1 MLFYALLGFLN
12 YGEMTGYDLKQVMDE
27 SRFNFWYAR
36 QSQIYTTLKKME
48 VDGWVISRLEAQ
60 EGRPDKR
67 IYAITAKGR
76 SILMEWLSDPI
87 TELEPRKEPFL
98 LKLFFSAPLEK
109 EQLLTE
115 LRLRREL
122 HRKKLAE
129 YQNEARQTIV
139 HYTGHV
145 PPEKQDPLMWE
156 ATRRCLELHAEM
168 YIDWLD
174 ETIAIVE
181 ENFLG

>member
-48 VDGWVISRLEAQ
+48 TDGWVTSRLEAQ
-60 EGRPDKR
+60 VGRPDKR
-67 IYAITAKGR
+67 IYAITETGQR
-76 SILMEWLSDPI
+76 VLMDWLSDPAI
-87 TELEPRKEPFL
+87 ELEPRKEPFL

-122 HRKKLAE
+122 YRKKLAE
-129 YQNEARQTIV
+129 YQNEARQTIE

-145 PPEKQDPLMWE
+145 PSEKRDPLMWE
-156 ATRRCLELHAEM
+156 ATRRCLELQAGM
-168 YIDWLD
+168 YVAWLD
-174 ETIAIVE
+174 ETIASVE
-181 ENFLG
+181 ENFQG